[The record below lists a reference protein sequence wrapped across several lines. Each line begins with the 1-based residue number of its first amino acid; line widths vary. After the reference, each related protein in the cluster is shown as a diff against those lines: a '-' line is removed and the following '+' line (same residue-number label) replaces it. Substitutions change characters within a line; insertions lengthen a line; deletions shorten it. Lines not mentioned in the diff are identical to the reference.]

1 MRFSEHE
8 MDHAAELD
16 FVPRERRGQ
25 ISATVIAFILA
36 FIALSA
42 LVMLPEHVVRSTH
55 AAIAAMA
62 VIVGL
67 AFYVIYRKQQNLDLV
82 MHTEYQNMLFSQA
95 AAQGSNFCLFVRRDG
110 TIVYANDG
118 LAALFPRLRF
128 SESQALQSIFD
139 HGSVQGNDRERIM
152 SAIFSGRS
160 DRLVFPLTTAQGERK
175 EYIMTLEP
183 LKRPSGFMVIRGR
196 EYKNERTG
204 VQLLPEVLRA
214 TSADRIDHLLSTT
227 PIAHFIADAYG
238 KIEYANPAME
248 QLLGFTAGEIVALK
262 LSLAQI
268 LYQLNRHPL
277 PEDYTPQNFSGH
289 AEIKQKQGT
298 LLAVALR
305 MHTFRDAAGKL
316 QSISGTMVAGA

>member
-1 MRFSEHE
+1 MRFAENE
-8 MDHAAELD
+8 LDNVDELD

-25 ISATVIAFILA
+25 ISSVVIAFAAA
-36 FIALSA
+36 FVVLSA
-42 LVMLPEHVVRSTH
+42 LVLLPEDMVRPTH

-67 AFYVIYRKQQNLDLV
+67 AFYIIYRKQQNLDLV
-82 MHTEYQNMLFSQA
+82 MHTEYQNMLFAQA
-95 AAQGSNFCLFVRRDG
+95 AAQGSSFCLFVRRDG

-118 LAALFPRLRF
+118 LANLFPRLRF
-128 SESQALQSIFD
+128 SESQALQSIFE
-139 HGSVQGNDRERIM
+139 HGNVQGNDRERIM
-152 SAIFSGRS
+152 SAIFAGKG
-160 DRLVFPLTTAQGERK
+160 DRLVFPLTAASGERK

-183 LKRPSGFMVIRGR
+183 LKRPNGFMVIRGR
-196 EYKNERTG
+196 EYRNERAG

-227 PIAHFIADAYG
+227 PIAHFITDAYG

-248 QLLGFTAGEIVALK
+248 QLLGFASGEVIALK
-262 LSLAQI
+262 LSLQQL

-277 PEDYTPQNFSGH
+277 AEDYTPQNFSGH

-305 MHTFRDAAGKL
+305 LTTFRDEAGKL
-316 QSISGTMVAGA
+316 QSVSGTMVAGA